1 VAIVLAP
8 VVYGLV
14 MLGVATALLG
24 QASGITML
32 LGGVATGAVIY
43 WVIDPKLRAISA
55 EYEERQAEY
64 LRDLERSMH
73 WDDPTAAPTRL
84 VER

>member
-1 VAIVLAP
+1 VLAP
-8 VVYGLV
+8 IVYALV
-14 MLGVATALLG
+14 MVGVATGLLG
-24 QASGITML
+24 RPSGAAML
-32 LGGVATGAVIY
+32 LGGLALGGVIY

-64 LRDLERSMH
+64 LRDLERSMR
-73 WDDPTAAPTRL
+73 WQDPTAGPPRL